1 VILFAFEPYAE
12 IALALENAVWQLQPG
27 HFTVARFNNGELH
40 AHVTTP
46 VVGQH
51 CVVLGSIAPPDEQFL
66 SSSLLIHTL
75 KKEGASQVST
85 VFPYLGYAR
94 HDKDQPGQ
102 SLATA
107 WAGSLVKA
115 SGCDRLITVCRVA
128 LPCGSLR
135 GGDKP
140 IRPGRRYGR
149 GSGRRCDRPLRSC
162 SERCGHESE
171 QDSLLRKAPH

>member
-1 VILFAFEPYAE
+1 VILLAFEPYTE
-12 IALALENAVWQLQPG
+12 IALALGNAVWRLRPG
-27 HFTVARFNNGELH
+27 TFRVARFENGELH
-40 AHVTTP
+40 ARVTTP

-66 SSSLLIHTL
+66 SCLLLMHTL
-75 KKEGASQVST
+75 KKEGASQVSA

-115 SGCDRLITVCRVA
+115 SGCDRLITVDVHSQEAKRLFPMPVV
-128 LPCGSLR
+128 SLSPAGVFAR
-135 GGDKP
+135 A
-140 IRPGRRYGR
+140 INR
-149 GSGRRCDRPLRSC
+149 
-162 SERCGHESE
+162 
-171 QDSLLRKAPH
+171 